1 MSQRRYSEVHDPV
14 KLHNQLNRNVE
25 VANQQVDDHAAT
37 LKSHDGQI
45 LKLNQQITTLLA
57 RVKQLED
64 NPQQ

>member
-1 MSQRRYSEVHDPV
+1 MSQRRYSEVHDPA

-25 VANQQVDDHAAT
+25 VANQQAEVHSAT
-37 LKSHDGQI
+37 LASHDGQI

-57 RVKQLED
+57 RVTALEN